1 MMRSISYLVVVLAF
15 LAGCNNAKVKKTENK
30 PAAATA
36 GETTTA
42 TAGTPEMRTV
52 VAKDVLQTTGYTYL
66 QVKEGDKE
74 YWVAVSRFEAE
85 KGKTYYF
92 NQSMEMNN
100 FKSKELNRTFES
112 ILFIQDFSDQPIKA
126 KALPALTTKGRQN
139 MEQIGGIK
147 VEPISG
153 GIKLSDLFANPTSF
167 NGKKIK
173 VSGQVI
179 KFSPEIM
186 QKNWVH
192 IQDGTEANGSFD
204 LTITTMDT
212 VVAGSTVTFEG
223 VISLDKDFGYGYKYD
238 VILEEAK
245 VIK

>member
-1 MMRSISYLVVVLAF
+1 MRSITYLVIVLAF

-30 PAAATA
+30 PAA
-36 GETTTA
+36 GSTA
-42 TAGTPEMRTV
+42 TPDMHAV
-52 VAKDVLQTTGYTYL
+52 VAKDVVQTSGYTYL

-85 KGKTYYF
+85 KGKTYYY
-92 NQSMEMNN
+92 NQSMEMSN
-100 FKSKELNRTFES
+100 FKSKELNRTFEN
-112 ILFIQDFSDQPIKA
+112 ILFIQDFSDQPIKP
-126 KALPALTTKGRQN
+126 KPLPALTTKGRQN
-139 MEQIGGIK
+139 MEQVGGIK

-153 GIKLSDLFANPTSF
+153 GIKLSEIFANPSSF
-167 NGKKIK
+167 NGKKVK

-192 IQDGTEANGSFD
+192 IQDGSEANGSFD
-204 LTITTMDT
+204 LTVTTLDAVEVGK
-212 VVAGSTVTFEG
+212 VVSFEG
-223 VISLDKDFGYGYKYD
+223 VIAVNKDFGYGYKYD
-238 VILEEAK
+238 VILEESK

>member
-1 MMRSISYLVVVLAF
+1 MKSIIYLVVVLAF

-30 PAAATA
+30 PATAAATA
-36 GETTTA
+36 TPGA
-42 TAGTPEMRTV
+42 PEMHAV
-52 VAKDVLQTTGYTYL
+52 IAKDIIQTSGYTYL
-66 QVKEGDKE
+66 LLKEGDKE
-74 YWVAVSRFEAE
+74 IWAAVSRFEAE
-85 KGKTYYF
+85 KGKTYYY
-92 NQSMEMNN
+92 NQSMEMSN

-112 ILFIQDFSDQPIKA
+112 ILFIQDFSDQPIKP
-126 KALPALTTKGRQN
+126 KPLPALTTKGRQN
-139 MEQIGGIK
+139 MEQVGGIK
-147 VEPISG
+147 VAPISG
-153 GIKLSDLFANPTSF
+153 GVKLSDIFANPSNF
-167 NGKKIK
+167 KDKKVK

-204 LTITTMDT
+204 LTVTTLDT
-212 VVAGSTVTFEG
+212 VVVGSTVSFEG
-223 VISLDKDFGYGYKYD
+223 VVTLNKDFGYGYKYD

>member
-1 MMRSISYLVVVLAF
+1 MTRSIIYLVVVLAF
-15 LAGCNNAKVKKTENK
+15 LTGCNNAKVKKTENK
-30 PAAATA
+30 PTAATA
-36 GETTTA
+36 GETTTS
-42 TAGTPEMRTV
+42 TAGMPEMRSV
-52 VAKDVLQTTGYTYL
+52 VAKDILQTTGYTYL

-74 YWVAVSRFEAE
+74 FWVAVSRFEAE

-139 MEQIGGIK
+139 MEQVGGIK

-153 GIKLSDLFANPTSF
+153 GIKLSDLFANPSSF
-167 NGKKIK
+167 NGKKVK

-186 QKNWVH
+186 QKNWAH
-192 IQDGTEANGSFD
+192 IQDGSEANGSFD
-204 LTITTMDT
+204 LTVTTLD
-212 VVAGSTVTFEG
+212 VVEVGKNVSFEG
-223 VISLDKDFGYGYKYD
+223 VISVNKDFGYGYKYD

>member
-1 MMRSISYLVVVLAF
+1 MRSITYLVIVLAF

-30 PAAATA
+30 PAA
-36 GETTTA
+36 GSTA
-42 TAGTPEMRTV
+42 TPDMHAV
-52 VAKDVLQTTGYTYL
+52 VAKDVVQTSGYTYL

-85 KGKTYYF
+85 KGKTYYY
-92 NQSMEMNN
+92 NQSMEMSN
-100 FKSKELNRTFES
+100 FKSKELNRTFEN
-112 ILFIQDFSDQPIKA
+112 ILFIQDFSDQPIKP
-126 KALPALTTKGRQN
+126 KPLPALTTKGRQN
-139 MEQIGGIK
+139 MEQVGGIK

-153 GIKLSDLFANPTSF
+153 GIKLSEIFANPSSF
-167 NGKKIK
+167 NGKKVK

-192 IQDGTEANGSFD
+192 IQDGSEANGSFD
-204 LTITTMDT
+204 LTVTTLDAVEVGK
-212 VVAGSTVTFEG
+212 VVSFEG
-223 VISLDKDFGYGYKYD
+223 VIAVNKDFGYGYKYD

>member
-1 MMRSISYLVVVLAF
+1 MKLITYLVVVLAF

-30 PAAATA
+30 P
-36 GETTTA
+36 TTA
-42 TAGTPEMRTV
+42 TASATAITTTGSPEMHAV
-52 VAKDVLQTTGYTYL
+52 VAKDILQTTGYTYL

-74 YWVAVSRFEAE
+74 FWLAVSRFEAE

-112 ILFIQDFSDQPIKA
+112 ILFIQEISDQPIKP
-126 KALPALTTKGRQN
+126 KPLPALTTKGRQN
-139 MEQIGGIK
+139 MEQVGGIK

-153 GIKLSDLFANPTSF
+153 GVKLSDIFANPGNYS
-167 NGKKIK
+167 GKKVK

-204 LTITTMDT
+204 LTVTTLDSVT
-212 VVAGSTVTFEG
+212 VGKVVSFEG
-223 VISLDKDFGYGYKYD
+223 VVTLNKDFGYGYKYD

-245 VIK
+245 VVK